1 MAKPRD
7 WAIRADDY
15 DSTEEFRNAVRQS
28 LLDCEAI
35 QFREG
40 GVFIVAPLRVERAE
54 KLEGVREFETL
65 GVRFSH
71 DYLPAAKPVVQDEG
85 AVDEEVFE
93 ALEDHDEQTEEPLDL
108 DEVLE
113 AQGLEVK

>member
-15 DSTEEFRNAVRQS
+15 DSTEDFRNAVRQS

-71 DYLPAAKPVVQDEG
+71 DYLPAAKPINPE
-85 AVDEEVFE
+85 AE
-93 ALEDHDEQTEEPLDL
+93 ALERLVEDDTVLELDEDAEPLA
-108 DEVLE
+108 VLASHDSDGE
-113 AQGLEVK
+113 

>member
-40 GVFIVAPLRVERAE
+40 GVFVIAPLRIERAE

-71 DYLPAAKPVVQDEG
+71 DYLPAAKPVEPVEDEV
-85 AVDEEVFE
+85 ADYEVPATFEPDPELTEDANAEE
-93 ALEDHDEQTEEPLDL
+93 ALV
-108 DEVLE
+108 EVE
-113 AQGLEVK
+113 